1 MASTERNDEVL
12 MRGKVLLV
20 IALYM
25 ILGVIGFINFGF
37 QDYVYEFV
45 GWRTSTHESVK
56 QKLTKGMNIQ
66 NISPEQS
73 PVSSPEQVGE

>member
-1 MASTERNDEVL
+1 

-45 GWRTSTHESVK
+45 GWRTSTHESVR
-56 QKLTKGMNIQ
+56 QKLTKGMDIQ
-66 NISPEQS
+66 SVSPEES
-73 PVSSPEQVGE
+73 SVSSPEQEGE